1 MATLTVDLTRLP
13 ARAREKLHRTLADED
28 AAKLALALRRQ
39 AAIKRFYEDHTAPA
53 RDAVGPVDMVMDPYL
68 ASYFRR
74 LYGERIFDDAE
85 FIRYL
90 KQRGEWFGVRE
101 RGTRVQVG
109 FTGNK
114 RFSKTYA

>member
-13 ARAREKLHRTLADED
+13 ARARENLHRTLANED

-39 AAIKRFYEDHTAPA
+39 AAIKRFYDDNAAPA
-53 RDAVGPVDMVMDPYL
+53 KEGVGPVDMAVDPYL

-74 LYGERIFDDAE
+74 LYGERIFDDPD

-90 KQRGEWFGVRE
+90 KTKGEWFGVRE

-109 FTGNK
+109 FQGNK
-114 RFSKTYA
+114 RFSKTYQ